1 MTDTSYQTSENIT
14 VWRSISDSLLKI
26 RTEHIVV
33 TLAILL
39 LVVFVVYPYGTMLKK
54 SIVTKTG
61 DLTLEHIKEAFAS
74 GDVFL
79 EPLINS
85 LSISFFVTLICL
97 VIAMPFAF
105 LVSKTD
111 LPFKKLI
118 SIGLI
123 VPYILP
129 SYGLS
134 MSWILLF
141 SKKGVLEFFWGKE
154 LGFSVYGYWAIVTI
168 QAIHIYPFAF
178 ILLTNA
184 YAQLNQEFFDAGR
197 ILGGGKRYVLWR
209 ITIPLL
215 APAILSSAILVFA
228 YAMAEFAPAMLL
240 GGPEGIYV
248 LTTQIWSFATVFPT
262 NLPMAAI
269 LAITLMLCTLT
280 VLTFNQIYLARRRF
294 TTITGKASRIDIVA
308 LGKWKYAALAG
319 CFAFLFFVIILPLF
333 TLLLGAMI
341 DIWGKG
347 YGLGNLTLK
356 HFKEVFF
363 ELEDCKRSIL
373 NVFSLGVSAGAVAV
387 VIGMVISYFI
397 IRSRQAA
404 SRALNLVAFIPFVI
418 PGIVIGIGLILSF
431 TRPPLA
437 LYGTIWMLLVGYV
450 IRFLPIVTSS
460 GTAAFRQID
469 EELEE
474 AGRIFGASWI
484 KTQIKILFPIL
495 KSPLIGAWL
504 LVFVSV
510 MKEVS
515 MSSIVWSPGTEVA
528 PVMALIA
535 FADGEFSQAVSLSC
549 VMIAVVLVG
558 TWLAVKIGAVK
569 FVET

>member
-1 MTDTSYQTSENIT
+1 MTDTPYPNIET
-14 VWRSISDSLLKI
+14 AAPRWSIRNFLLGI
-26 RTEHIVV
+26 RTEHVVV

-39 LVVFVVYPYGTMLKK
+39 LLVFVVYPYGLMLKK
-54 SIVTKTG
+54 SIFTKTG
-61 DLTLEHIKEAFAS
+61 DFTLENIKEAIAS
-74 GDVFL
+74 ADVFL
-79 EPLINS
+79 EPLLNS

-97 VIAMPFAF
+97 LIAMPFAY

-141 SKKGVLEFFWGKE
+141 SRNGVLEFFLGKE
-154 LGFSVYGYWAIVTI
+154 LHFNVYGYWAIVTI
-168 QAIHIYPFAF
+168 QAVHIYPFAF

-184 YAQLNQEFFDAGR
+184 YAQLNQELFDAGR
-197 ILGGGKRYVLWR
+197 IMGADKRYVLRR

-248 LTTQIWSFATVFPT
+248 LTTQIWSFTTVFPT

-280 VLTFNQIYLARRRF
+280 VLTFNQIYLARRKF
-294 TTITGKASRIDIVA
+294 TTVTGKASRIDIIS
-308 LGKWKYAALAG
+308 LGKWRYAALAF
-319 CFAFLFFVIILPLF
+319 CLIFLFFVIILPLF
-333 TLLLGAMI
+333 TLLLGATI

-347 YGLGNLTLK
+347 YGLGNLTLN
-356 HFKEVFF
+356 HFKGVLF
-363 ELEDCKRSIL
+363 EQEDYKRSIL

-397 IRSRQAA
+397 IRSRRAA

-418 PGIVIGIGLILSF
+418 PGIVIGIGLILAF

-469 EELEE
+469 EELED

-515 MSSIVWSPGTEVA
+515 MASIVWSPGTEVA

>member
-1 MTDTSYQTSENIT
+1 MTDTSYQNTENAAT
-14 VWRSISDSLLKI
+14 WRFIRNFLLRVK
-26 RTEHIVV
+26 TEHVVV
-33 TLAILL
+33 TLSILL
-39 LVVFVVYPYGTMLKK
+39 LLVFVVYPYGIMLKK
-54 SIVTKTG
+54 SIFTKTG
-61 DLTLEHIKEAFAS
+61 DFTLENIKEAIAS
-74 GDVFL
+74 GNVFL
-79 EPLINS
+79 EPLLNS

-97 VIAMPFAF
+97 VIALPFAF
-105 LVSKTD
+105 LVSKTN

-134 MSWILLF
+134 MSWILLL
-141 SKKGVLEFFWGKE
+141 SRNGVLEFFLGTE
-154 LGFSVYGYWAIVTI
+154 LHFKVYGYWAIVTI
-168 QAIHIYPFAF
+168 QAVHIYPFAF

-197 ILGGGKRYVLWR
+197 ILGGGKRYVLR
-209 ITIPLL
+209 RLTIPLL

-248 LTTQIWSFATVFPT
+248 LTTQIWSFTTVYPT

-269 LAITLMLCTLT
+269 LAIALMLCTLT
-280 VLTFNQIYLARRRF
+280 VLAFNQIYLARRRF
-294 TTITGKASRIDIVA
+294 TTVTGKASRIEIIS

-319 CFAFLFFVIILPLF
+319 CFTFLFFVIILPLF
-333 TLLLGAMI
+333 TLLLGATI

-347 YGLGNLTLK
+347 YALGNLTLN
-356 HFKEVFF
+356 HFKEVLF
-363 ELEDCKRSIL
+363 ELEDYKRSIL

-387 VIGMVISYFI
+387 VIGIVISYFI
-397 IRSRQAA
+397 IRSRKAA

-418 PGIVIGIGLILSF
+418 PGIVIGIGLILAF

-437 LYGTIWMLLVGYV
+437 LYGTIWILLVGYV

-469 EELEE
+469 EELED

-549 VMIAVVLVG
+549 IMIAVVLVG
-558 TWLAVKIGAVK
+558 TWLAVRIGAVK